1 MVWWL
6 LLLQLFGLFLLTHVL
21 TESQKLIIS
30 LSNSPKSITG
40 MVLDYTIVNPP
51 QQICYGYH
59 KHSFKRISENEL
71 DK

>member
-30 LSNSPKSITG
+30 LSNSPKSTSI
-40 MVLDYTIVNPP
+40 VLDYTIVNPP

>member
-30 LSNSPKSITG
+30 LSNSPKSTSI
-40 MVLDYTIVNPP
+40 VLDYTIVNPR